1 MASQS
6 DRARS
11 PADARDSPAP
21 MGAPVRMNTAVD
33 LSATVDPRWSGIID
47 VLVSGLD
54 GTVRWG
60 PDSVVLQ
67 LPGHPHDDV
76 AADLE
81 ALRLCLGRIRVP
93 VVFDASLVTFPDASL
108 AEFLRKL
115 AESGLMVNV
124 GRVAA

>member
-1 MASQS
+1 MSN
-6 DRARS
+6 
-11 PADARDSPAP
+11 
-21 MGAPVRMNTAVD
+21 PVRMNTPAD
-33 LSATVDPRWSGIID
+33 LTITVDPRWSGIID

-54 GTVRWG
+54 GTVRWE
-60 PDSVVLQ
+60 PNSVVLQ
-67 LPGHPHDDV
+67 LPGHPRDDL
-76 AADLE
+76 AADLD